1 MENVAF
7 VDPVAGAG
15 AISQIVA
22 TNVHPIIAGSFH
34 FVPMSKA
41 GNEVQDALSEHRAAP
56 VSAEDKLDLLADLRL
71 AADTVAQAKQ
81 SFIDAIL
88 SSVHHKLDA
97 YDADIN
103 ALRAEADRVE
113 TEVRNAALSLRS
125 TVKGHRLQA
134 VWGKGRTSWDGR
146 LLEGY
151 AIAFPEIL
159 KAQKVGEPS
168 VSIRPVGGTK

>member
-7 VDPVAGAG
+7 VDPVAGAA

-22 TNVHPIIAGSFH
+22 TNVHPVIAGSFH

-56 VSAEDKLDLLADLRL
+56 ASAEDKLDLLADLRF
-71 AADTVAQAKQ
+71 AADTVAHAKQ
-81 SFIDAIL
+81 TFIDNIL

-97 YDADIN
+97 YDSDVN

-113 TEVRNAALSLRS
+113 TEVRNAALSLGS
-125 TVKGHRLQA
+125 TIKGHRLQA
-134 VWGKGRTSWDGR
+134 VWGKGRTSWDGK

-159 KAQKVGEPS
+159 KAQKIGEPS
-168 VSIRPVGGTK
+168 VSIRVVGGAK